1 MRKSIG
7 TRIKLL
13 LSSYPSLYLID
24 PFILIQTPLLKKLPI
39 LDAVVLSVT
48 CEKKKK
54 KNLKMDHQLH
64 KSMNQV

>member
-1 MRKSIG
+1 MSKSIG

-48 CEKKKK
+48 CEQKKYIYILRWIT
-54 KNLKMDHQLH
+54 NYI
-64 KSMNQV
+64 NQ

>member
-13 LSSYPSLYLID
+13 LSSYPSLYPRD

-48 CEKKKK
+48 CEKKI
-54 KNLKMDHQLH
+54 LKMDHQLH

>member
-48 CEKKKK
+48 CEQKK

>member
-54 KNLKMDHQLH
+54 K
-64 KSMNQV
+64 KS

>member
-54 KNLKMDHQLH
+54 KILRWITNYI
-64 KSMNQV
+64 NQ